1 MLPSVKRS
9 EKCLQLAYMGRARYD
24 DGIYTT
30 YQDHIC
36 RAPDPD
42 EIEKALY
49 NYEIKKNAQQCHD
62 PPRLIIQNARLK
74 ISLDA
79 AINIPQYTASQ
90 HIIIPS
96 NYQVN
101 ALNEQFLLYDNN
113 DNQRRILIFAT
124 KQHLDF
130 LNECE
135 SWHCDGTF
143 AVAPKLFEQMYSIH
157 GSIRGKKLPL
167 LYSLLPNKDQKT
179 YEELFRIVAQH
190 ELHLKKEFLENQN
203 SRQTMKNLAA
213 LAFVP
218 PNNIVEEFSRIKEN
232 ASDVLDGNKLYI
244 LNFYYILSSFRFD
257 FVFRR

>member
-1 MLPSVKRS
+1 MSLIKSVKG
-9 EKCLQLAYMGRARYD
+9 KDQLLLDGYRYRRARYD

-36 RAPDPD
+36 RAPDSD

-90 HIIIPS
+90 RSIQRVRRDKDVQTEPKTFADIIIPS

-101 ALNEQFLLYDNN
+101 ALNEPFLLYDNN

-190 ELHLKKEFLENQN
+190 V
-203 SRQTMKNLAA
+203 R
-213 LAFVP
+213 
-218 PNNIVEEFSRIKEN
+218 
-232 ASDVLDGNKLYI
+232 
-244 LNFYYILSSFRFD
+244 
-257 FVFRR
+257 